1 MDSTTVELADGPNG
15 ANGGMCFAAN
25 LVIIPVML
33 TSVQPTQIENKLDRI
48 LLKVQKPGRY
58 VGGELNSI
66 VKDWDAVQTKVA
78 FVFPDIYDIGVSN
91 VGLKIL
97 YDQVNQRGDALAERA
112 YAPWFDM
119 EALMRQHGIP
129 LYALESKRP
138 LACFDLIGFTLPYE
152 TLYTNTLNV
161 LDLSGIPLRSADRD
175 ETHPIVIAGG
185 HATMNPEPMHAFID
199 AFVIGEGE
207 EVIHDII
214 NVIQAVKGKRK
225 EERDD
230 LFLLSS
236 FDARQQLLHALAK
249 IQGVYVPSLYEA
261 YYLEDDTV
269 SHIEP
274 IVADIPKIITKRLVA
289 KLPPP
294 PTRFIVP
301 NVDIVHNRISVEIMR
316 GCTRGCRFCHAG
328 MITRPVR
335 ERSVDEVM
343 QALEES
349 IKHSGFEEIALL
361 SLSSSDYSHVLELV
375 TRVGE
380 RFGDTHLKV
389 SLPSL
394 RIESVSIDLMEK
406 LKDKRSGGFTL
417 APEAATERMR
427 RIINKFVPDEEVI
440 NTTREI
446 YARGWTTIK
455 LYFMIGHPSETL
467 EDVQAIADLCKRVIA
482 EGRKVA
488 GMRVKLN
495 AGVSTFVP
503 KSQTPFQWVSCDTPE
518 QIKAKQALLRR
529 ELGRDRNIK
538 LSLTDAEDSFLE
550 AWLSRGDRRMAEVVY
565 TAWKNGAK
573 FDAWFEGR
581 KYQTWINA
589 FAERGLD
596 PLFYT
601 HRQRRTDE
609 VFPWEHITAAVRK
622 NFLFQ
627 DFRQSL
633 EGQIRVDCRL
643 NCFACGILPT
653 FAQMRRENPG
663 EGWKCPDVKSPARAV
678 SSESVIGHQPALSG
692 VEGLSLNS
700 LPMVGD

>member
-1 MDSTTVELADGPNG
+1 
-15 ANGGMCFAAN
+15 
-25 LVIIPVML
+25 ML
-33 TSVQPTQIENKLDRI
+33 TPHRLTPAQIEGKLDRI

-58 VGGELNSI
+58 VGGELNSV
-66 VKDWDAVQTKVA
+66 VKDWDRVATKVA

-97 YDQVNQRGDALAERA
+97 YDQVNQREDALAERA
-112 YAPWFDM
+112 YAPWLDM
-119 EALMRQHGIP
+119 EALMREHEIP
-129 LYALESKRP
+129 LYTLESKRP
-138 LACFDLIGFTLPYE
+138 LADFDIIGFSLPYE

-161 LDLSGIPLRSADRD
+161 LDLAEIPVRSEDRD
-175 ETHPIVIAGG
+175 ETHPLVIAGG
-185 HATMNPEPMHAFID
+185 HSTMNPEPMHAFID

-214 NVIQAVKGKRK
+214 DTIASLRGAERRSRVDRMEVLK
-225 EERDD
+225 EV
-230 LFLLSS
+230 
-236 FDARQQLLHALAK
+236 AR
-249 IQGVYVPSLYEA
+249 IQGVYVPRFYEA
-261 YYLEDDTV
+261 YYLEDGTV

-274 IVADIPKIITKRLVA
+274 MVPDIPKIVTKRIVPV
-289 KLPPP
+289 LPPP
-294 PTRFIVP
+294 PTKFIVP
-301 NVDIVHNRISVEIMR
+301 NIDIVHNRVSVEIMR

-335 ERSVDEVM
+335 ERSVEEVL
-343 QALEES
+343 QAAEEA
-349 IKHSGFEEIALL
+349 IKNTGFEELALL
-361 SLSSSDYSHVLELV
+361 SLSSSDYTNVLELV
-375 TRVGE
+375 TKVGE
-380 RFGDTHLKV
+380 KFGGTHLKIG
-389 SLPSL
+389 LPSL

-406 LKDKRSGGFTL
+406 LKDSRSGGFTL

-440 NTTREI
+440 DTTREI
-446 YARGWTTIK
+446 YRRGWTTIK

-467 EDVQAIADLCKRVIA
+467 EDVQAIADLCKRVLA

-488 GMRVKLN
+488 GMKVKLN

-518 QIKAKQALLRR
+518 QIRAKQSLLRR
-529 ELGRDRNIK
+529 ELMRDRNIK
-538 LSLTDAEDSFLE
+538 LSLTKAEDSFLE

-565 TAWKNGAK
+565 SAWKGGSK
-573 FDAWFEGR
+573 FDAWGEGQRYDAWMQAFE
-581 KYQTWINA
+581 
-589 FAERGLD
+589 EHGLD
-596 PLFYT
+596 PIFYT

-653 FAQMRRENPG
+653 FANMRRENPG
-663 EGWKCPDVKSPARAV
+663 DVWKCPDVKSP
-678 SSESVIGHQPALSG
+678 
-692 VEGLSLNS
+692 LSLNPSSMSS
-700 LPMVGD
+700 LKLPVVGD

>member
-1 MDSTTVELADGPNG
+1 MFIPNR
-15 ANGGMCFAAN
+15 
-25 LVIIPVML
+25 L
-33 TSVQPTQIENKLDRI
+33 TPAQIESKLDRI

-58 VGGELNSI
+58 VGGELNS
-66 VKDWDAVQTKVA
+66 VMKDWDKVETKVA

-97 YDQVNQRGDALAERA
+97 YDQVNQREDALAERA
-112 YAPWFDM
+112 YSPWLDM
-119 EALMRQHGIP
+119 EALMREHGIP
-129 LYALESKRP
+129 LYTLESKRP
-138 LACFDLIGFTLPYE
+138 LACFDIIGVSLPYE

-161 LDLSGIPLRSADRD
+161 LDLAGIPIRAEERD
-175 ETHPIVIAGG
+175 ETHPIIVAGG
-185 HATMNPEPMHAFID
+185 HSTMNPEPMYAFID

-214 NVIQAVKGKRK
+214 HVVQEFKRK
-225 EERDD
+225 RKDEKSD
-230 LFLLSS
+230 LVALSA
-236 FDARQQLLHALAK
+236 FEARVELLHQLAK
-249 IQGVYVPSLYEA
+249 IQGVYVPRFYEA
-261 YYLEDDTV
+261 YYLEDETV

-274 IVADIPKIITKRLVA
+274 TVPDVPKIITKRIVPV
-289 KLPPP
+289 LPPP
-294 PTRFIVP
+294 PTKFIVP
-301 NVDIVHNRISVEIMR
+301 NIDIVHNRVSVEIMR

-335 ERSVDEVM
+335 ERSVEEVL
-343 QALEES
+343 QAAEEA
-349 IKHSGFEEIALL
+349 IKNTGFEELALL
-361 SLSSSDYSHVLELV
+361 SLSSSDYTNVLELV
-375 TRVGE
+375 TKVGE
-380 RFGDTHLKV
+380 KFGGTHLKV
-389 SLPSL
+389 GLPSL

-406 LKDKRSGGFTL
+406 LKDSRSGGFTL

-427 RIINKFVPDEEVI
+427 RIINKFIPDEEII

-446 YARGWTTIK
+446 YRRGWTTIK

-482 EGRKVA
+482 EGRKVI
-488 GMRVKLN
+488 GMKAKLN

-538 LSLTDAEDSFLE
+538 LSLTKAEDSFLE

-565 TAWKNGAK
+565 SAWKNGSK
-573 FDAWFEGR
+573 FDAWDEGR
-581 KYQTWINA
+581 NYEGWLKA
-589 FAERGLD
+589 FDEHGLD

-627 DFRQSL
+627 DFRASL
-633 EGQIRVDCRL
+633 EGEIRVDCRL

-653 FAQMRRENPG
+653 FANMRRENPG
-663 EGWKCPDVKSPARAV
+663 DVWKCPDVKSPASANQSAM
-678 SSESVIGHQPALSG
+678 SSLK
-692 VEGLSLNS
+692 
-700 LPMVGD
+700 LPIVGD

>member
-1 MDSTTVELADGPNG
+1 
-15 ANGGMCFAAN
+15 
-25 LVIIPVML
+25 ML
-33 TSVQPTQIENKLDRI
+33 TPEQIESRLDRI

-66 VKDWDAVQTKVA
+66 VKDWDQTTTKVA

-97 YDQVNQRGDALAERA
+97 YDQVNQREDALAERA
-112 YAPWFDM
+112 YAPWLDM
-119 EALMRQHGIP
+119 EALMREHEIP
-129 LYALESKRP
+129 LYTLESKRP
-138 LACFDLIGFTLPYE
+138 LASFDLIGFSLPYE
-152 TLYTNTLNV
+152 TLYTNALNV
-161 LDLSGIPLRSADRD
+161 LDLAGIPIRAEERD
-175 ETHPIVIAGG
+175 ETHPLIIAGG
-185 HATMNPEPMHAFID
+185 HSTMNPEPMYAFID

-214 NVIQAVKGKRK
+214 NALQDFRKKR
-225 EERDD
+225 EDETSQ
-230 LFLLSS
+230 LFPLAS
-236 FDARQQLLHALAK
+236 FEARTALLHALAR
-249 IQGVYVPSLYEA
+249 IQGVYVPRFYEA
-261 YYLEDDTV
+261 SYLEDGTV

-274 IVADIPKIITKRLVA
+274 TVPDVSKVVTKRIVPV
-289 KLPPP
+289 LPPP
-294 PTRFIVP
+294 PTKFIVP
-301 NVDIVHNRISVEIMR
+301 NIDIVHNRVSVEIMR

-335 ERSVDEVM
+335 ERTVEEVL
-343 QALEES
+343 QAAEEA
-349 IKHSGFEEIALL
+349 IRNTGFEELALL
-361 SLSSSDYSHVLELV
+361 SLSSSDYTNVLELV

-380 RFGDTHLKV
+380 RFSGSHLKIG
-389 SLPSL
+389 LPSL

-406 LKDKRSGGFTL
+406 LKDNRSGGFTL

-427 RIINKFVPDEEVI
+427 RIINKFIPDEEI
-440 NTTREI
+440 LNTTREI
-446 YARGWTTIK
+446 YRRGWTTIK

-482 EGRKVA
+482 EGRKVI
-488 GMRVKLN
+488 GMKAKLN

-518 QIKAKQALLRR
+518 QIRAKQALLRR

-538 LSLTDAEDSFLE
+538 LSLTKAEDSFLE

-565 TAWKNGAK
+565 SAWKNGSK
-573 FDAWFEGR
+573 FDAWQEGQKYDAWIAAFE
-581 KYQTWINA
+581 KH
-589 FAERGLD
+589 GLD
-596 PLFYT
+596 PLFFT

-653 FAQMRRENPG
+653 FANMRRENPG
-663 EGWKCPDVKSPARAV
+663 DVWKCPDVKSPASKV
-678 SSESVIGHQPALSG
+678 TGQSVVRNQ
-692 VEGLSLNS
+692 
-700 LPMVGD
+700 LPVVGD

>member
-1 MDSTTVELADGPNG
+1 
-15 ANGGMCFAAN
+15 
-25 LVIIPVML
+25 ML
-33 TSVQPTQIENKLDRI
+33 TPEQIENELDRI

-58 VGGELNSI
+58 VGGELNST
-66 VKDWDAVQTKVA
+66 VKDWDRVQTKVA

-97 YDQVNQRGDALAERA
+97 YDQVNQRADALAERA
-112 YAPWFDM
+112 YAPWLDM
-119 EALMRQHGIP
+119 EALMREHGIP
-129 LYALESKRP
+129 LYSLESKQP
-138 LACFDLIGFTLPYE
+138 LACFDLIGFSLPYE
-152 TLYTNTLNV
+152 TLYTNALNV
-161 LDLSGIPLRSADRD
+161 LDLAGIPVRSEDRD
-175 ETHPIVIAGG
+175 ESHPIIIAGG
-185 HATMNPEPMHAFID
+185 HSTMNPEPMHAFID

-214 NVIQAVKGKRK
+214 NTLQRVKGQMSKVNS
-225 EERDD
+225 D
-230 LFLLSS
+230 LRPATFDRLELL
-236 FDARQQLLHALAK
+236 RELAK
-249 IQGVYVPSLYEA
+249 IQGVYVPRFYEA
-261 YYLEDDTV
+261 YYLEDGTL
-269 SHIEP
+269 SHTEP
-274 IVADIPKIITKRLVA
+274 LVPDVPKVITKRIVPV
-289 KLPPP
+289 LPPP
-294 PTRFIVP
+294 PTHFIVP
-301 NVDIVHNRISVEIMR
+301 NIDIVHNRVSVEIMR

-335 ERSVDEVM
+335 ERTVDEVL
-343 QALEES
+343 QAAEAA
-349 IKHSGFEEIALL
+349 IKNTGFEELAFL
-361 SLSSSDYSHVLELV
+361 SLSSSDYTHVVELV
-375 TRVGE
+375 TRAGE
-380 RFGDTHLKV
+380 KFGNTHLRIG
-389 SLPSL
+389 LPSL

-406 LKDKRSGGFTL
+406 LKDQRSGGFTL

-427 RIINKFVPDEEVI
+427 RIINKYIPDDEII

-446 YARGWTTIK
+446 YRRGWTTIK

-482 EGRKVA
+482 EGRKVI
-488 GMRVKLN
+488 GMKAKLN

-518 QIKAKQALLRR
+518 QIKAKQSLLRR

-538 LSLTDAEDSFLE
+538 LSLTRAEDSFLE

-565 TAWKNGAK
+565 SAWKNGSK
-573 FDAWFEGR
+573 FDAWDEGKKYDAWMQAFE
-581 KYQTWINA
+581 
-589 FAERGLD
+589 EHGLD

-653 FAQMRRENPG
+653 FANMRRENPG
-663 EGWKCPDVKSPARAV
+663 EVWKCPDVKTPATTNKMAQ
-678 SSESVIGHQPALSG
+678 SSLK
-692 VEGLSLNS
+692 
-700 LPMVGD
+700 LPVVGD